1 MRRRDQYGSDPVGRI
16 IEADLTSRLA
26 EYLQP
31 TNNRNIPTYDPADI
45 IITRYLKDWINDQ
58 DLPLWA
64 RSQILMSTSPTS
76 VKLTKTMVLSVVL
89 HWVLSRGLEL
99 ISFLIADK
107 PMIFLPSRDSYCWNP
122 PHLSPCMVQSRVS
135 DMFLLES
142 GMLSV
147 IG

>member
-1 MRRRDQYGSDPVGRI
+1 MRRRDKYGSDPVGRI

-31 TNNRNIPTYDPADI
+31 INNRNIPTYDPADL
-45 IITRYLKDWINDQ
+45 IITRHLKDWINDQ
-58 DLPLWA
+58 DIPWWT
-64 RSQILMSTSPTS
+64 RSQILMSTPPTS

-99 ISFLIADK
+99 ISLLIADK
-107 PMIFLPSRDSYCWNP
+107 PMIFLPSRDSYYWNP
-122 PHLSPCMVQSRVS
+122 PHLSPCMVQSRVR
-135 DMFLLES
+135 DTFLLES
-142 GMLSV
+142 GMLGV

>member
-16 IEADLTSRLA
+16 IEADLTDRLA

-31 TNNRNIPTYDPADI
+31 TNSRNIPTYDPADI
-45 IITRYLKDWINDQ
+45 IITRYLKDWIKDQ
-58 DLPLWA
+58 DLPWWT

-89 HWVLSRGLEL
+89 QWVLSRGLEL
-99 ISFLIADK
+99 ISLIIADK
-107 PMIFLPSRDSYCWNP
+107 PMIFLPSRDRYCSNP
-122 PHLSPCMVQSRVS
+122 PHLSHCMVQSRVS
-135 DMFLLES
+135 DTFLLES
-142 GMLSV
+142 GMLGV